1 MLLTSVGAYVLGALD
16 LPDRAE
22 FEAHLSGCASCKAEL
37 LRMAPLPGLL
47 HRISP
52 EDYEDQPDLPDLE
65 PQPAPLAE
73 PTPLRKRGP
82 RRQWPL
88 AAAVVIVVALGTG
101 TAVLVQS
108 QREPEP
114 TAVSWSAKD
123 SASGVGADV
132 ALTDRPWGTEVRI
145 TLRDV
150 PAGKPCKL
158 VVRDRDGG
166 RQVAGW
172 WSTTFEP
179 GETIP
184 GSTSFD
190 LARISRVEVVTDDDK
205 VLVTVPAPA

>member
-16 LPDRAE
+16 PADRAE
-22 FEAHLSGCASCKAEL
+22 FEAHLAGCASCKAEL

-47 HRISP
+47 HRITP
-52 EDYEDQPDLPDLE
+52 EDYEDQPDLPE
-65 PQPAPLAE
+65 PEPVPLAE
-73 PTPLRKRGP
+73 PIPLRRKRGP

-88 AAAVVIVVALGTG
+88 AAAVVIVVALGAG
-101 TAVLVQS
+101 TAVLAQN

-123 SASGVGADV
+123 TASGVGAEV
-132 ALTDRPWGTEVRI
+132 ALTGHAWGTEVRI

-190 LARISRVEVVTDDDK
+190 LARIARVEVVTDDDK